1 MRLDEQVALIQRAL
15 SLIGE
20 GSSERQTP
28 STSPLERYLDPARFD
43 REIAG
48 VFRQYALA
56 ICPSGALAQPG
67 DSFAIDVAGLP
78 LLLVRAEDGRI
89 NAFAN
94 VCGHRG
100 ARGKSTGM
108 TSNRALVC
116 PHHSWSY
123 RLDGALRGRPYA
135 EDFPHAP
142 VSECPL
148 ARVPSAQALGFVWVV
163 PRVLAAGESAELDI
177 RTWLGPFGENLR
189 SWSYDDWVL
198 FHQRSFANKA
208 NWKIPLE
215 GNLETN

>member
-1 MRLDEQVALIQRAL
+1 MGVKRV
-15 SLIGE
+15 
-20 GSSERQTP
+20 RQARSNAISIPRVSIAKWPACFVNTRWRSTP
-28 STSPLERYLDPARFD
+28 S
-43 REIAG
+43 G
-48 VFRQYALA
+48 V
-56 ICPSGALAQPG
+56 LAQPG

-123 RLDGALRGRPYA
+123 RLDGTLRDRRHA

-142 VSECPL
+142 VSECSL

-177 RTWLGPFGENLR
+177 RTWLGPFGENLC
-189 SWSYDDWVL
+189 S
-198 FHQRSFANKA
+198 
-208 NWKIPLE
+208 
-215 GNLETN
+215 